1 MEWAYFNVWEKKM
14 IDIRIVIYGFSWT
27 NIGYILAIA
36 FQLAGALLLIFH
48 YMKNPEEQIKKSY
61 FSQDAIVEAENG
73 KVKLRKEKVRIKAAE
88 IYINRIAFIYIAL
101 GYFLGIFGD
110 VQNASRLQIA
120 FLTAMVTILL
130 IAIGSRIQA
139 RISNDKFKDDLEIDR
154 NELPKGVSE
163 TMSAQ
168 EFEEKF

>member
-1 MEWAYFNVWEKKM
+1 M
-14 IDIRIVIYGFSWT
+14 
-27 NIGYILAIA
+27 
-36 FQLAGALLLIFH
+36 
-48 YMKNPEEQIKKSY
+48 
-61 FSQDAIVEAENG
+61 
-73 KVKLRKEKVRIKAAE
+73 
-88 IYINRIAFIYIAL
+88 
-101 GYFLGIFGD
+101 
-110 VQNASRLQIA
+110 
-120 FLTAMVTILL
+120 TILL